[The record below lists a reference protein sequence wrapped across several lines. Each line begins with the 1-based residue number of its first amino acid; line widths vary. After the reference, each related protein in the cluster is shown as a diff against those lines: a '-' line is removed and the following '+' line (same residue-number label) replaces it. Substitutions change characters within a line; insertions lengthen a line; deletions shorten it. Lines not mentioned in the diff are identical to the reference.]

1 MNWIWIYAII
11 AIIIVLGGVL
21 GACAYLIWVE
31 RKLAARVQ
39 DRIGPNRV
47 GPIGLLQPIADG
59 LKFVFKE
66 DVIPAGCDK
75 VLFVVAPMI
84 SVFTTLLAF
93 SVVPFGPSPANGTG
107 FPFGIA
113 PYVDIGIIFVFAVT
127 SLAVYGIIL
136 GGWSSNNKYSA
147 LGSLRSSAQVV
158 SYEVPLGLSVLGVGL
173 LAGSFNLDT
182 VIRSQTVDSGIRGL
196 FDWYIW
202 CQPLAGL
209 IFFSSALAESNR
221 LPFDLPEC
229 EQELVGGYHTEYSA
243 LKFAMFFLAEYTHVI
258 TVSFLTAILFF
269 GGWHFPWI
277 AEARS
282 VGAVAVV
289 VKVLVLLTKVG
300 VIISFI
306 MLIRWTLPRFRFDQ
320 LMNLSWKV
328 FIPLSLCN
336 LLGMMIVKQ
345 YDLSRWWMLLFSIVL
360 VVVATG
366 TSLFLRASGRR
377 SPGQMCTPDFRRRT
391 AAGRCS

>member
-1 MNWIWIYAII
+1 MNWIYAII
-11 AIIIVLGGVL
+11 AIVVVLGGVL
-21 GACAYLIWVE
+21 GTCAYLIWVE
-31 RKLAARVQ
+31 RKLAARIQ

-47 GPIGLLQPIADG
+47 GPYGLLQPIADG
-59 LKFVFKE
+59 LKFVLKE
-66 DVIPAGCDK
+66 DVIPAGADK
-75 VLFVVAPMI
+75 ILFVIAPTI
-84 SVFTTLLAF
+84 SVFTTMLAF
-93 SVVPFGPSPANGTG
+93 AVVPFGPVPGAGGG

-113 PYVDIGIIFVFAVT
+113 PYVDIGIVFIFAVT

-158 SYEVPLGLSVLGVGL
+158 SYEVPLGLSILGVGL
-173 LAGSFNLDT
+173 LSSSFNLDII
-182 VIRSQTVDSGIRGL
+182 IRQQTTTPGALGIFG
-196 FDWYIW
+196 WYIW
-202 CQPLAGL
+202 CQPLACL
-209 IFFSSALAESNR
+209 IFFAAALAESNR

-277 AEARS
+277 AEAGS
-282 VGAVAVV
+282 KYFGAAL
-289 VKVLVLLTKVG
+289 VKVFVLLAKVA

-320 LMNLSWKV
+320 LMNLTWKV
-328 FIPLSLCN
+328 FIPLCLCN

-345 YDLSRWWMLLFSIVL
+345 YDLTRWWMLPFSILL
-360 VVVATG
+360 VVAATG
-366 TSLFLRASGRR
+366 ISLFLASFARAAVKATASE
-377 SPGQMCTPDFRRRT
+377 
-391 AAGRCS
+391 AAGLSGARMTKV